1 MATSA
6 TFNVLLRFVLFYL
19 NACIFVMMNYL
30 IVLFLCVKFEWHDP
44 MGRFSFYFIMNNRVL
59 LYLYTWR
66 NLQLGW
72 WKHVCLQAECLLLTL
87 SLPWCH
93 LKNDQLKVKFQI
105 LKHFC
110 FLFRTTREK
119 FGIKMH
125 RTESWFVIGPGK
137 YTVCRRVRA
146 FFSPDF
152 CLFTGLVIE
161 RVKDF
166 DFKWVPSYNRHS
178 QGGRVV

>member
-1 MATSA
+1 M
-6 TFNVLLRFVLFYL
+6 FYYVLFYL
-19 NACIFVMMNYL
+19 IKCLYL
-30 IVLFLCVKFEWHDP
+30 CYDELSNCPFLCVEFEWHDP
-44 MGRFSFYFIMNNRVL
+44 KGRFSFYAFIMNNRVL
-59 LYLYTWR
+59 LHLYTWR

-72 WKHVCLQAECLLLTL
+72 WKHVCLQAECLLLLLFFLTL
-87 SLPWCH
+87 SLPWCL
-93 LKNDQLKVKFQI
+93 LKTTSKRVKFQI

-119 FGIKMH
+119 FGIKTH
-125 RTESWFVIGPGK
+125 RTESWFVIGPEK

-146 FFSPDF
+146 FLSPDF
-152 CLFTGLVIE
+152 CLFTGLGIE

-166 DFKWVPSYNRHS
+166 DFQWVPPYNRHS